1 MNEKKTIVVIGAGP
15 AGMMAAG
22 TAAQSGAEVFLLE
35 KNKRVGRKL
44 LITGKGRCN
53 ITNNCDVKT
62 MIESVPSNGKFLYSA
77 LNRFSP
83 RDTIR
88 FFEEKGL
95 PLKTERGNR
104 VFPESDRAL
113 DVVETLYQF
122 VKHARCKLLSEK
134 AMELIINHQTIG
146 GVKLEDGRVIETDAV
161 IVTCGGMSYP
171 LTGST
176 GDGYRFAR
184 QAGHQIID
192 PKPSLIPL
200 VSHDTV
206 CKNLQG
212 LSLKNI
218 SITVKDQIKRRVVYK
233 DFGELLFTHFG
244 LSGPV
249 ILSASAH
256 MRQMKQNRYTVLI
269 DLKPALSIEKL
280 DVRIQRD
287 LQKYQNKALCNAL
300 CQLLPRKLIPI
311 VIEKLGVDPQTKCN
325 QITKKTRQELC
336 RYLKMM
342 EIPISGFR
350 PIEEA
355 IVTAGGVK
363 TSEIDPKTM
372 QSKLIKGLYFAGEV
386 IDIDAYTGGFNL
398 QIAFSTGFLAG
409 NSAAGGEV

>member
-1 MNEKKTIVVIGAGP
+1 MSEKKTILVIGAGP

-22 TAAQSGAEVFLLE
+22 TAAQSGAEVLLLE

-83 RDTIR
+83 RDTIC

-95 PLKTERGNR
+95 PLKTERGSR
-104 VFPESDRAL
+104 VFPESDRAS
-113 DVVETLYQF
+113 DVVETLHQF
-122 VKHARCKLLSEK
+122 VKHTRCKLLSKK
-134 AMELIINHQTIG
+134 AMNLIINHQKIE

-218 SITVKDQIKRRVVYK
+218 SITVKDQIKHRVVYK

-256 MRQMKQNRYTVLI
+256 MRQMEQNRYTVLI
-269 DLKPALSIEKL
+269 DLKPALSIEKR

-287 LQKYQNKALCNAL
+287 LQKYQNKALGNVL
-300 CQLLPRKLIPI
+300 SHLLPRKLIPI
-311 VIEKLGVDPQTKCN
+311 IIEKLGVDPQTKCN
-325 QITKKTRQELC
+325 QITKKTRQELG

-350 PIEEA
+350 PIQEA

-372 QSKLIKGLYFAGEV
+372 QSKLVKGLYFAGEV
-386 IDIDAYTGGFNL
+386 IDVDAYTGGFNL